1 MIITCKGCDASFN
14 LDESLLKP
22 IGSKVR
28 CSKCKE
34 VFVAYPPTPLKE
46 PEETPEVLLGLEDE
60 QETKDLEIGEMDEPE
75 LEELDLPGMEELFAE
90 EEALEGEDVTD
101 EALEDFELDLD
112 LDLEADEA
120 PADVEEEAKPEELDE
135 LDLSDMEKLLD
146 EEALE
151 DEDVADEAIED
162 FDLDLEPE
170 AGKVPEDVSSDF
182 EPEEAD
188 ELDLLA
194 IEKMLDLEEPETE
207 DEAAPEEVELEL
219 DMEMEPELEKAL
231 EDVEVDVGAE
241 ELEGVDLSDI
251 EKMLEV
257 EEETEPEDLELGLD
271 VEEESVDT
279 ALSEDTSGIELYE
292 FDEID
297 DTVDTPEVAEPSATD
312 DMELEFEIEDSEQE
326 DIVEDEIA
334 DVQPVEEK
342 DEEVTEAF
350 YMDTKDLDKAD
361 EEPAEPVTEIEAE
374 KAAPV
379 VKKRISKPILVLL
392 ILALLGGGG
401 YAAYVLLD
409 FMNIKIPFVSDY
421 FKPQVHDP
429 LGNLKI
435 ETIDINSK
443 FVRDAKEGKLF
454 VITGRIKNEYSDVRG
469 YVKITGKLYTKGKVI
484 SQTETVFCGNVLSEI
499 ELSNLDL
506 AAIKKRL
513 SNRLGD
519 NKSNMQIKPGQELPF
534 MIVFSNLP
542 DNLEEF
548 AVEVTGSTQG

>member
-1 MIITCKGCDASFN
+1 MEKL
-14 LDESLLKP
+14 LD
-22 IGSKVR
+22 
-28 CSKCKE
+28 
-34 VFVAYPPTPLKE
+34 
-46 PEETPEVLLGLEDE
+46 
-60 QETKDLEIGEMDEPE
+60 
-75 LEELDLPGMEELFAE
+75 
-90 EEALEGEDVTD
+90 EEALEDEDVTD

-112 LDLEADEA
+112 LDLEAEEA
-120 PADVEEEAKPEELDE
+120 PADVEAEAEPEELDE

-151 DEDVADEAIED
+151 DEDVTDEALED
-162 FDLDLEPE
+162 FELDLDLETE

-207 DEAAPEEVELEL
+207 DEAGPEEVDLEL

-231 EDVEVDVGAE
+231 EDAEVDVGAK
-241 ELEGVDLSDI
+241 ELDGVDLSDI

-257 EEETEPEDLELGLD
+257 EEEPEAEEEAEPEDLELGLD
-271 VEEESVDT
+271 VEEEAVDT
-279 ALSEDTSGIELYE
+279 ALPEDISGIELYE

-297 DTVDTPEVAEPSATD
+297 KTVDTPEVAEPSVTD
-312 DMELEFEIEDSEQE
+312 DMELEFEIEDSERE
-326 DIVEDEIA
+326 DIVEDGIA

-350 YMDTKDLDKAD
+350 YMDTKDLDEAE
-361 EEPAEPVTEIEAE
+361 EEPAEPVTEIEAA
-374 KAAPV
+374 AAPV

-401 YAAYVLLD
+401 YGAYVLLD
-409 FMNIKIPFVSDY
+409 SMNIEIPFVSDY
-421 FKPQVHDP
+421 FKPQVQDP
-429 LGNLKI
+429 LGNLKM

-443 FVRDAKEGKLF
+443 FIKNAKKGKLF
-454 VITGRIKNEYSDVRG
+454 VITGRIKNEYSDVRS

-484 SQTETVFCGNVLSEI
+484 SQTETVFCGNVLSDI

-519 NKSNMQIKPGQELPF
+519 NKSNMQIKPGAELPF
-534 MIVFSNLP
+534 MVVFSNLP